1 MARPTVPLLAFN
13 RGEIGKHALGRID
26 VDELR
31 LAAQAQVNWLPLAVG
46 PMMLRP
52 GTEYL
57 GNTASDAQARLLPF
71 IFGAGDT
78 AILELTNA
86 LLRIWVD
93 DELLTAPSVS
103 TTVTNGDFS
112 SSAGWTLTATDGAA
126 STIGGGQLQLDA
138 IALGS
143 SAFATREVTVGGA
156 DQNVVHRLRIDVDN
170 GPVTFQIGS
179 TNGGE
184 EYLAKTELG
193 TGEHSIAFTPTGN
206 FWPRFTSISKITRRV
221 NSILVESSGTVTLTT
236 PWLTAD
242 LSLIRFDQSGD
253 IVYLA
258 CAGYQPR
265 KIERRDNNSWSIVLY
280 EQTGGP
286 YGPKP
291 TWATYLLLDPA
302 QLTGGTRNLDVEGG
316 NYFTADHVN
325 MLIAI
330 NTQGNRARE
339 AVAAQN
345 FFTAPI
351 KVSGTDS
358 DDRSFNW
365 TISGTW
371 VGSVSLQ
378 RSIEGPDSGFV
389 TVDAETGN
397 GTVAV
402 DDSATHENVDA
413 WYRSGFEDGN
423 YTSGA
428 AEIAL
433 VYDGGGHG
441 RGEARII
448 SITSAIQAVV
458 EILTTFPSDGAFRD
472 WEVGDWS
479 DEKGWPSCLAFHEGR
494 LFFAGRD
501 KVWGSVSDDYEN
513 FDVTF
518 EGEAGPINRSFGFG
532 AFNRV
537 NAVMSLSRLIAFR
550 EMSETSIRSSNF
562 DVPLT
567 PTDFTAK
574 DCSTQGSY
582 PLAPVKVDTRAVFVE
597 KSGRRVMELAF
608 AAEKQ
613 DYDVRDL
620 TRFNHDIGAEG
631 FVDAAV
637 QRQPDT
643 RIHFVRGDGQVAILS
658 YDHVEGIEAWWR
670 FTTDGEV
677 ESVCVLPGDQE
688 DAVYYVVRRTIG
700 GNTVRYLEKWAHQA
714 DCIGGT
720 LNRQADAFLSVSQA
734 SSTTISGL
742 DHLEGESVVVWAN
755 GKDLGSTTVAS
766 GAITVSEA
774 VTTAIVGLPYTAQ
787 FQSAKLAYGALKGT
801 ALFQKK
807 RAIQVGLMLTDTHY
821 QGVRFGQDFDHLKNL
836 PLVED
841 GKATP
846 ENTVWSEFD
855 APMVA
860 LSGAWQTDA
869 RLCLEAE
876 APRPACVVAC
886 AVMLD
891 THEK

>member
-1 MARPTVPLLAFN
+1 
-13 RGEIGKHALGRID
+13 
-26 VDELR
+26 
-31 LAAQAQVNWLPLAVG
+31 
-46 PMMLRP
+46 
-52 GTEYL
+52 
-57 GNTASDAQARLLPF
+57 
-71 IFGAGDT
+71 
-78 AILELTNA
+78 
-86 LLRIWVD
+86 
-93 DELLTAPSVS
+93 
-103 TTVTNGDFS
+103 
-112 SSAGWTLTATDGAA
+112 
-126 STIGGGQLQLDA
+126 
-138 IALGS
+138 
-143 SAFATREVTVGGA
+143 
-156 DQNVVHRLRIDVDN
+156 
-170 GPVTFQIGS
+170 
-179 TNGGE
+179 
-184 EYLAKTELG
+184 
-193 TGEHSIAFTPTGN
+193 
-206 FWPRFTSISKITRRV
+206 
-221 NSILVESSGTVTLTT
+221 
-236 PWLTAD
+236 
-242 LSLIRFDQSGD
+242 
-253 IVYLA
+253 
-258 CAGYQPR
+258 
-265 KIERRDNNSWSIVLY
+265 
-280 EQTGGP
+280 
-286 YGPKP
+286 
-291 TWATYLLLDPA
+291 
-302 QLTGGTRNLDVEGG
+302 
-316 NYFTADHVN
+316 
-325 MLIAI
+325 
-330 NTQGNRARE
+330 
-339 AVAAQN
+339 
-345 FFTAPI
+345 
-351 KVSGTDS
+351 
-358 DDRSFNW
+358 
-365 TISGTW
+365 
-371 VGSVSLQ
+371 
-378 RSIEGPDSGFV
+378 
-389 TVDAETGN
+389 
-397 GTVAV
+397 
-402 DDSATHENVDA
+402 
-413 WYRSGFEDGN
+413 
-423 YTSGA
+423 
-428 AEIAL
+428 
-433 VYDGGGHG
+433 
-441 RGEARII
+441 
-448 SITSAIQAVV
+448 
-458 EILTTFPSDGAFRD
+458 
-472 WEVGDWS
+472 
-479 DEKGWPSCLAFHEGR
+479 
-494 LFFAGRD
+494 
-501 KVWGSVSDDYEN
+501 
-513 FDVTF
+513 
-518 EGEAGPINRSFGFG
+518 
-532 AFNRV
+532 
-537 NAVMSLSRLIAFR
+537 
-550 EMSETSIRSSNF
+550 
-562 DVPLT
+562 
-567 PTDFTAK
+567 
-574 DCSTQGSY
+574 
-582 PLAPVKVDTRAVFVE
+582 
-597 KSGRRVMELAF
+597 MELAF